1 MKVFIFRPGIFDWEG
16 GGPNFGSERTVE
28 LFGSKL
34 LLPHN
39 PKDINYP
46 WNLVTRKS
54 TSTDKPEAD
63 GALI

>member
-1 MKVFIFRPGIFDWEG
+1 MTGRG